1 MSTFRVPDG
10 VCNELDALIH
20 KFWWGTNKSGRFLAL
35 KCWDSICQP
44 KEFGGLGFRK
54 FRDINSAL
62 LSKLGWNLLTEE
74 NKLWIS
80 LVKAKYLKN
89 SNFFDYHLK
98 NGVSF
103 SWKSIVTAREVL
115 RKGVLFNLGDG
126 KSIKPWKDPWI
137 PWLEGGVPVLKQG
150 QEINDV
156 RKVSDLKLVDG
167 NEWNLD
173 LLNDLCEPDSV
184 EAIKRIKWP

>member
-1 MSTFRVPDG
+1 MSSGSLYLGNQLIFGKNRSKDFGRLKDRVQAKLEGWRNHLLSRAGKATLIKSVVQAIPQYTMSTFRVPDG
-10 VCNELDALIH
+10 VCNELDALIR

-103 SWKSIVTAREVL
+103 SWRSIVTAREVL
-115 RKGVLFNLGDG
+115 RKGVLFNLEDD
-126 KSIKPWKDPWI
+126 KSIR
-137 PWLEGGVPVLKQG
+137 L
-150 QEINDV
+150 
-156 RKVSDLKLVDG
+156 
-167 NEWNLD
+167 
-173 LLNDLCEPDSV
+173 
-184 EAIKRIKWP
+184 